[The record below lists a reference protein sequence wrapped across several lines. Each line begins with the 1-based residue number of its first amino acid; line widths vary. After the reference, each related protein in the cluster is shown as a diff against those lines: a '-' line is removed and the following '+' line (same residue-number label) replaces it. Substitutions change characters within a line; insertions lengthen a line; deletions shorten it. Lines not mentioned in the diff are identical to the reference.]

1 MKLPRTTYILVFL
14 AAFGST
20 NVVSQKTNTP
30 GNELFDSR
38 PEVYL
43 EFENTGIKDLL
54 LLSNVLSIDQFNDQ
68 YVRAYANQAQYTDF
82 LAFDLEFKVLTPPS
96 MLQMVE
102 MKESINIKQIDEW
115 DFYPTYEAYV
125 DMMYQFEADYPELCD
140 VFTIGQSMNG
150 RELLF
155 ARISDNISEQEG
167 EAQFLYTATI
177 HGDETAGYVLTL
189 RLIDYLLSNYGS
201 DPEVD
206 NLVDNLDIWI
216 NPLSNPDGTYWGGNA
231 TVNGAIRY
239 NANGVD
245 LNRNYPDPED
255 GPHPD
260 GNDWQQETVMFMQLA
275 EENQFVSGANFHGGT
290 EVCNYPWDTWSM
302 LHPDDDWWQY
312 VCRQYA
318 DTAQAYSPPGFM
330 TGYNNGITNGYQWY
344 TISGGRQDYMNY
356 FHQCREFTLEISDTK
371 LLPASLLPDWWD
383 YNYRSM
389 LNYMKQALFGLSGT
403 VTDAETGEPV
413 KAEVFIENHDSDSSW
428 VYTYEMN
435 GSYYRPL
442 YEGTYD
448 ITFSAPGYYSQT
460 IENVE
465 VTNETLTLIDVEL
478 EGGDLIADFAAS
490 DTKIPIG
497 QTIDFTDLTFGDPV
511 SWEWTFEGGEP
522 GSSLVQNP
530 QGILYS
536 EVGSYDVSLTVSD
549 GTNSQT
555 ITKEDYIL
563 VNEEFIIQNTTVTT
577 CSGTFYDSGG
587 EDGDYSDN
595 EDYIMTFLP
604 VSPDAKIS
612 LDFIDFDVEWQSNCN
627 YDWLRIFDGPS
638 TSAAQIGEYCGTNS
652 PGAVVAT
659 NAEGALTVQFHS
671 DGGVTGAGWTALIS
685 CEGLVLPPVADFLA
699 DNIEINVGETI
710 SFTDLSTNDPDS
722 WEWVFESGSPGT
734 SSFQS
739 PMVTYFDAGTWD
751 VTLTVSNSEGSNT
764 ITKEDYISVLN
775 VIGLQENASGKV
787 QIYPNPAKDVC
798 RIQSKEPMQSLQLR
812 TLDGRVLREVHPG
825 EKEKE
830 LKLEGF
836 KSGTYILA
844 IYFKDRIIQ
853 KKLQVLR

>member
-1 MKLPRTTYILVFL
+1 
-14 AAFGST
+14 
-20 NVVSQKTNTP
+20 
-30 GNELFDSR
+30 
-38 PEVYL
+38 
-43 EFENTGIKDLL
+43 
-54 LLSNVLSIDQFNDQ
+54 
-68 YVRAYANQAQYTDF
+68 
-82 LAFDLEFKVLTPPS
+82 
-96 MLQMVE
+96 
-102 MKESINIKQIDEW
+102 MKESVNVKQINEW

-125 DMMYQFEADYPELCD
+125 DMMYQFGTDYPELCE
-140 VFTIGQSMNG
+140 VFSIGQSING

-155 ARISDNISEQEG
+155 VRISDNISQQEG
-167 EAQFLYTATI
+167 EPQFLYTATM

-189 RLIDYLLSNYGS
+189 RLIDFLLSNYGS

-216 NPLSNPDGTYWGGNA
+216 NPLANPDGTYWGGNG

-260 GNDWQQETVMFMQLA
+260 GNEWQQETVMFMQLA
-275 EENQFVSGANFHGGT
+275 EETQFVSGANFHGGT
-290 EVCNYPWDTWSM
+290 EVCNYPWDTWAM

-318 DTAQAYSPPGFM
+318 DTAQTYSPPGFM

-403 VTDAETGEPV
+403 VTDAETGDPV

-428 VYTYEMN
+428 VYTYDLN
-435 GSYYRPL
+435 GAYYRPL
-442 YEGTYD
+442 YEGMYD
-448 ITFSAPGYYSQT
+448 VTFSAPGYYSQT
-460 IENVE
+460 FENVD
-465 VTNETLTLIDVEL
+465 VQNEALTLLDVEL
-478 EGGDLIADFAAS
+478 EGGELIADFSAS
-490 DTKIPIG
+490 DTKVPVG
-497 QTIDFTDLTFGDPV
+497 STIDFEDLTFGDPV
-511 SWEWTFEGGEP
+511 TWEWTFEGGEP
-522 GSSLVQNP
+522 GNAFVQNP
-530 QGILYS
+530 QGILYN

-549 GTNSQT
+549 GNNSQT

-577 CSGTFYDSGG
+577 CTGIFYDSGG
-587 EDGDYSDN
+587 EEGNYSDN
-595 EDYIMTFLP
+595 EDFIMTFLP
-604 VSPDAKIS
+604 VSPDAMVS
-612 LDFIDFDVEWQSNCN
+612 LDFIAFDVEWQSNCI
-627 YDWLRIFDGPS
+627 YDWLRIFDGSS
-638 TSAAQIGEYCGTNS
+638 TSSTLIGEYCGTNS
-652 PGAVVAT
+652 PGLVVAT
-659 NAEGALTVQFHS
+659 NPEGALTVQFHS

-685 CEGLVLPPVADFLA
+685 CEGLVLPPIADFQA
-699 DNIEINVGETI
+699 DDVEINVGEAV
-710 SFTDLSTNDPDS
+710 SFNDLSTNDPDS
-722 WEWVFESGSPGT
+722 WEWIFESGSPGS

-751 VTLTVSNSEGSNT
+751 VTLTVSNSAGSNT
-764 ITKEDYISVLN
+764 ITKENYITVAG
-775 VIGLQENASGKV
+775 VIGLEENAMEDV
-787 QIYPNPAKDVC
+787 QVVPNPARDVC

-812 TLDGRVLREVHPG
+812 SLDGRLLIEALPG
-825 EKEKE
+825 ETEKE
-830 LKLEGF
+830 LGLEGLTP
-836 KSGTYILA
+836 GTYILS
-844 IYFKDRIIQ
+844 IQFRDRIIL
-853 KKLQVLR
+853 KKLQIVR